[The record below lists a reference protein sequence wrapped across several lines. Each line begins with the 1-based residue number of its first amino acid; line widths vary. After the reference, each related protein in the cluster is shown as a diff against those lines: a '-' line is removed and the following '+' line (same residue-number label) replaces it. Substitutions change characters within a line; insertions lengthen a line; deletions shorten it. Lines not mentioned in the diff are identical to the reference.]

1 VQLDLAVI
9 LPGETDEAGRFEK
22 FEELLRARHGV
33 GDAHIRTDAG
43 HRELC
48 VHYDP
53 AHVTVADMLAF
64 ARSTGTKISK
74 RYVSKS
80 WFVREMDSAQ
90 CATTIEHA
98 LRRTPGILQ
107 ADVAYASERLV
118 VEFDSSTI
126 SAKAIEKKLDTL
138 GYPLEEPSHGHAC
151 SIHAHGHGG
160 LAPKLELPLAITSG
174 VLLAAGFAIEKLA
187 VGPAQLPTIVYALS
201 LLSGGFFA
209 AKGALTS
216 LLQLKVDIESL
227 MVLAAVG
234 AANLGAWFE
243 GAFLLFLFS
252 VGHAVEH
259 RAMES
264 ARRAVEALG
273 KLRPQTA
280 RVRRGDQ
287 VVEVPVREV
296 KRGDVVVIRPG
307 DRVPVDGLI
316 VSGKSSLE
324 QAAITGESIPVAKA
338 EGDEVFCG
346 TVNTEAALEVK
357 VTKLSSESVIAR
369 VVDMVVE
376 AEARKSPS
384 QRFAT
389 KVEQTFVPIIL
400 VLAVLLPLVLV
411 FGFDLTVKEAA
422 LRAVSL
428 LVAAS
433 PCALAIS
440 TPAAVLSA
448 VAAAAR
454 GGVLVKGGVHLEAL
468 GRVDAVA
475 FDKTG
480 TLTIGKPK
488 LMSIL
493 PRGSETEAS
502 LLAVAAGAEAL
513 SAHPLAHAV
522 VEGAKA
528 KGVTPSQASGLEAV
542 HGKGLRAIVE
552 GRKVVIGNLALFE
565 GHPGLD
571 GVRPMVESLE
581 AQGQT
586 AMVVEREGAFLGV
599 LGVADALRPEAKDT
613 VAALHALGVDR
624 TVMLSGDNTRAAN
637 AVGSTVG
644 IRDVRAPLM
653 PQGKVDAIKALAK
666 TETVAMV
673 GDGVNDAP
681 ALAAATVGIAMGG
694 AGSEVAMETAD
705 VVLMA
710 DDLQRLPFAVKLA
723 KQATSAVRQNLIVSL
738 GVSAVLVIA
747 SVLGLTQVS
756 EAVVLHE
763 GSTLVVLANGLRL
776 LSVRP

>member
-1 VQLDLAVI
+1 
-9 LPGETDEAGRFEK
+9 
-22 FEELLRARHGV
+22 
-33 GDAHIRTDAG
+33 
-43 HRELC
+43 
-48 VHYDP
+48 
-53 AHVTVADMLAF
+53 
-64 ARSTGTKISK
+64 
-74 RYVSKS
+74 
-80 WFVREMDSAQ
+80 
-90 CATTIEHA
+90 
-98 LRRTPGILQ
+98 
-107 ADVAYASERLV
+107 
-118 VEFDSSTI
+118 
-126 SAKAIEKKLDTL
+126 
-138 GYPLEEPSHGHAC
+138 
-151 SIHAHGHGG
+151 
-160 LAPKLELPLAITSG
+160 
-174 VLLAAGFAIEKLA
+174 
-187 VGPAQLPTIVYALS
+187 
-201 LLSGGFFA
+201 
-209 AKGALTS
+209 
-216 LLQLKVDIESL
+216 
-227 MVLAAVG
+227 
-234 AANLGAWFE
+234 
-243 GAFLLFLFS
+243 
-252 VGHAVEH
+252 
-259 RAMES
+259 
-264 ARRAVEALG
+264 
-273 KLRPQTA
+273 
-280 RVRRGDQ
+280 
-287 VVEVPVREV
+287 
-296 KRGDVVVIRPG
+296 
-307 DRVPVDGLI
+307 
-316 VSGKSSLE
+316 
-324 QAAITGESIPVAKA
+324 
-338 EGDEVFCG
+338 
-346 TVNTEAALEVK
+346 
-357 VTKLSSESVIAR
+357 
-369 VVDMVVE
+369 
-376 AEARKSPS
+376 
-384 QRFAT
+384 
-389 KVEQTFVPIIL
+389 
-400 VLAVLLPLVLV
+400 
-411 FGFDLTVKEAA
+411 
-422 LRAVSL
+422 
-428 LVAAS
+428 
-433 PCALAIS
+433 
-440 TPAAVLSA
+440 
-448 VAAAAR
+448 
-454 GGVLVKGGVHLEAL
+454 
-468 GRVDAVA
+468 
-475 FDKTG
+475 
-480 TLTIGKPK
+480 
-488 LMSIL
+488 MSIL